1 MISHNIQVK
10 PFITKILILV
20 LAILVMFS
28 IFFVI
33 SCPSPSKTPTSTN
46 EVEISNFSFK
56 PEDITI
62 TAGTTVTWTNKDA
75 ATHTVTSDDELFDS
89 GNLSKGD
96 TFQYTFNQTGT
107 FDYHCTLHPNMKGK
121 VIVK

>member
-1 MISHNIQVK
+1 MIRSNIQVT
-10 PFITKILILV
+10 PFITRLLTLV
-20 LAILVMFS
+20 LVTFAMFS
-28 IFFVI
+28 IFVT

-46 EVEISNFSFK
+46 EVELSNFSFK

-62 TAGTTVTWTNKDA
+62 TAGTTVTWSNKDA
-75 ATHTVTSDDELFDS
+75 ATHTVTSDDEFFDS